1 MKKFLVCAAV
11 FAAMFLMVSCGG
23 SDSGST
29 EDNSDCIKI
38 TPKWNAVYL
47 DEGYQIL
54 LEGSYYPSTG
64 VNPNYSDVIYFY
76 VNYSGEPKNEYNL
89 SSTIDAGVDVLE
101 GWRESNYE
109 ETGHDN
115 DWNRAYISVSGKVKI
130 SNYDYDNQHISV
142 SLQNV
147 RLQEATIDRDSEDAQ
162 WTIVRDGACLVI
174 ESSSFEQ

>member
-47 DEGYQIL
+47 DTEQIL

-76 VNYSGEPKNEYNL
+76 VNHSGEPKNEYNL
-89 SSTIDAGVDVLE
+89 SSTIDAGVNVLE
-101 GWRESNYE
+101 GWRESDYE

-130 SNYDYDNQHISV
+130 SNYDYDNQHFSV

-174 ESSSFEQ
+174 ESSSLEK